1 VPTDGT
7 ARPRRWTRTL
17 AARVSALAIG
27 VGAAAGGLALAAGA
41 GSCSGDGVVDQ
52 VCSRLV
58 WTLSERVGVA
68 AALVTAVV
76 VLTMVGLART
86 ASAGGDPRRSRG

>member
-1 VPTDGT
+1 
-7 ARPRRWTRTL
+7 
-17 AARVSALAIG
+17 
-27 VGAAAGGLALAAGA
+27 
-41 GSCSGDGVVDQ
+41 VVDE

>member
-1 VPTDGT
+1 
-7 ARPRRWTRTL
+7 
-17 AARVSALAIG
+17 
-27 VGAAAGGLALAAGA
+27 VGAASGALSLAAGA
-41 GSCSGDGVVDQ
+41 GACAGDGVVDE

-76 VLTMVGLART
+76 VLTMIGLSRT
-86 ASAGGDPRRSRG
+86 ASAGSDRRRFRG